1 MDVTFVA
8 TQVGRDFRGEV
19 VDLRTQECL
28 MRTGFYAG
36 AETAVSAAASMW
48 RASMAKRA
56 ADAADPVEVAA

>member
-19 VDLRTQECL
+19 IDLRTHECL

-48 RASMAKRA
+48 RASMAARA
-56 ADAADPVEVAA
+56 AKDAGAIEVAA